1 MSNIS
6 IKMEVVMFNIFR
18 VFKKF
23 LEQKREIKDLRFK
36 IDALKFELKETLSIT
51 EKYIPLMR
59 TKDKVQLLILRR
71 NLWTKS

>member
-1 MSNIS
+1 
-6 IKMEVVMFNIFR
+6 MFNIFR